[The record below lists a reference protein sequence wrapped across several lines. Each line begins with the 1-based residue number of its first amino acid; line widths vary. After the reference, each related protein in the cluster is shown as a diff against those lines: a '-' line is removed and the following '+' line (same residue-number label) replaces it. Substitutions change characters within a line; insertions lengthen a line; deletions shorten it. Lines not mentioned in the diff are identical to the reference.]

1 MIKNFG
7 NFINETYSKNGL
19 DRLDY
24 SSYKKLRLQFEGNK
38 IDRPTLLVFG
48 YDSTDPTMN
57 EINEDMWVHYLQ
69 LRYKSS
75 YKIVSAENL
84 EPSDDIDSL
93 FSNDKPVFINSL
105 HRCRRDVLKKLMQNI
120 LLHKNCI
127 CFCEYSFYEE
137 NEDLFDERFNVK
149 YQVY

>member
-7 NFINETYSKNGL
+7 NFINEAYSKNSL
-19 DRLDY
+19 VRLDF
-24 SSYKKLRLQFEGNK
+24 SSYKKLTLQFGGDK
-38 IDRPTLLVFG
+38 IDGPTLLVFG

-57 EINEDMWVHYLQ
+57 EINEDMWAHYLQ

-75 YKIVSAENL
+75 YKIVSAEDL

-105 HRCRRDVLKKLMQNI
+105 HRCGRDVFKKLMKNI
-120 LLHKNCI
+120 LLHQNCI

-137 NEDLFDERFNVK
+137 NEDLFNERFNVK